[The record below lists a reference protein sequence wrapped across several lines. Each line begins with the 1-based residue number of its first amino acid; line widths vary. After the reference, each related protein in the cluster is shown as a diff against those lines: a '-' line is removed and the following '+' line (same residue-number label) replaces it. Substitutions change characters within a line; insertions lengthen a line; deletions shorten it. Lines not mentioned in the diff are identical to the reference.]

1 MKKISVIVPMYFE
14 EAVVSECYKR
24 LKEVLTNLN
33 DYNYEI
39 IFVDDGSRDQT
50 LSILE
55 KIAMVDK
62 NIKVISFSRNFGHQA
77 AVQAGLKLSSGDA
90 VIIIDADLQDP
101 PELIPQMVS
110 LWENGNDVIYAKRKS
125 REGET
130 KFKLFSAKMFYNILN
145 DLSDVSIPKDTG
157 DFRLAD
163 RKVVDVINSLP
174 EHNKFFRGLFSWVGF
189 KQAPIEYERKERFA
203 GETKYPLNKMIKLAK
218 DGIFSF
224 STKPLKFVTKL
235 GIISIFISILILIY
249 SLLSFI
255 FDWNN
260 LTAGWTS
267 IMVTVTFFAGVQLLS
282 LGMISEYI
290 GRIYDESNNRPSY
303 IINKK
308 INFEDEL

>member
-62 NIKVISFSRNFGHQA
+62 NIKVISLSRNFGHQA

-101 PELIPQMVS
+101 PELIPQMIS

-235 GIISIFISILILIY
+235 GIVSIFISILILIY
-249 SLLSFI
+249 SILSFI

-267 IMVTVTFFAGVQLLS
+267 IMVTVTFFAGVQLIS

-290 GRIYDESNNRPSY
+290 GRIYDESKNRPSY

-308 INFEDEL
+308 INFEDEI